1 MTRLQL
7 TQKQKRIVIL
17 ILGSMTALSPF
28 SIDMY
33 LPAFPTMATDLGTTV
48 SRISLSLS
56 SYFAGISFGQ
66 LFYGPLLDRFGRKRP
81 LYCGL
86 LLYIL
91 ASLACMTSTSAEHLI
106 LWRLVQALGACVAG
120 VASMA
125 MVRDLFET
133 HESAKVFSLLVLILG
148 VSPLLAPT
156 FGGFLA
162 AKFGWKAVFLTLA
175 FMAACLL
182 ATVKLFLV
190 DSHKPDAS
198 VSLRPDK
205 IFKSYFA
212 ILKNPAFSA
221 YAFATA
227 IAFSGLFVYL
237 AGSPVIFMENY
248 KVSGAAYGTIFA
260 FIAAG
265 IISASQVNVVA
276 LKKFSD
282 EQLLFAGLAS
292 QVTITAIF
300 VIGEYFDILGLYGT
314 VFLFFLFLCCFGFT
328 NPNATALALRSYPH
342 AAGRAAALL
351 GFLQMTLGAL
361 FSTTVALFDLKTPL
375 PVVAILLCTSTGGL
389 TTLLIGRAV
398 LSRHRRREATV

>member
-1 MTRLQL
+1 MARLQL

-86 LLYIL
+86 LLYVV
-91 ASLACMTSTSAEHLI
+91 ASLACMTSSTADQLI
-106 LWRLVQALGACVAG
+106 MWRLIQALGACVAG

-162 AKFGWKAVFLTLA
+162 ATFGWKAVFLTLA
-175 FMAACLL
+175 ILAACLL

-190 DSHKPDAS
+190 DSHKPDET
-198 VSLRPDK
+198 VSLRPAHML
-205 IFKSYFA
+205 KSYIA

-248 KVSGAAYGTIFA
+248 NVSATAYGTIFA
-260 FIAAG
+260 CIAAG
-265 IISASQVNVVA
+265 IILASQVNVQA
-276 LKKFSD
+276 LKLFSD
-282 EQLLFAGLAS
+282 EKLLLMGLSS
-292 QVTITAIF
+292 QVTITLVF
-300 VIGEYFDILGLYGT
+300 VLGEYFDFLGLYGT

-328 NPNATALALRSYPH
+328 NPNATALALRPYPH

-361 FSTTVALFDLKTPL
+361 FSASVAIFEIKTPL
-375 PVVAILLCTSTGGL
+375 PVVAILLCTSSGGL
-389 TTLLIGRAV
+389 ATLLIGRMILA
-398 LSRHRRREATV
+398 RHRRRQAAV